1 MSRKNKFDLTHLVHA
16 GYLKDGE
23 TIFFVSDPSKTGIV
37 AKQPNGE
44 FKVAVG
50 SGKTKETVT
59 IHALAQRCLGQE
71 PPDHA
76 SRWLRNAAGKTLYE
90 LWQADLDEAQAA

>member
-1 MSRKNKFDLTHLVHA
+1 MSKKGKKFDLTHLVHA

-23 TIFFVSDPSKTGIV
+23 TIQFVSDPSKSVVI

-44 FKVAVG
+44 FKVKL
-50 SGKTKETVT
+50 GKEVITV
-59 IHALAQRCLGQE
+59 HAAAQRFLGQE

-76 SRWLRNAAGKTLYE
+76 SRWLKTQSGKTLYE
-90 LWQADLDEAQAA
+90 IWQADLDDSYAEAA

>member
-16 GYLKDGE
+16 GYLKE
-23 TIFFVSDPSKTGIV
+23 KEPLHFVSDPSKFGVIT
-37 AKQPNGE
+37 KQPNGE
-44 FKVAVG
+44 FKV
-50 SGKTKETVT
+50 TFNKETMTV
-59 IHALAQRCLGQE
+59 HALAQKFLGQE

-76 SRWLRNAAGKTLYE
+76 SRWLRTKGGKTLYE